1 MTEPTQI
8 DHYIAGTWR
17 SGDATG
23 ALLNPSDLSD
33 TVAHLSEGGAALI
46 DEAMAAATRAQP
58 NWARSSLM
66 ARSNLLMRIS
76 HDLEGARDRLATEL
90 SREEG
95 KLLAD
100 ARAEAGKA
108 VEVFRYYAGLIVNL
122 DGQYGRRLGSDAEVI
137 VSHDPR
143 GVVGLI
149 TPWNAPLAIV
159 AWKLA
164 PALAMGNAVV
174 LKPSERAPVSVQSM
188 IRLIAAAMED
198 QDAPAGLLNVVN
210 GAAQTGRA
218 LAEHSGLDA
227 LSFTGGVKAGQAL
240 AAEAAPRL
248 LPLQLELGGK
258 NAMIVARDAD
268 IERAVALTLSGGF
281 AGAGQK
287 CTATSRVIV
296 EAPIADQFIAAL
308 FARVRT
314 LTTGRADADVFMGPV
329 IDAEAVARVDMV
341 RAGGECLA
349 EGQIVAENG
358 HFVSA
363 CLMLDDNPHSWL
375 NQTEQF
381 APVVSVLRVD
391 DLDAAIAAANATR
404 FGLSSGI
411 VTNSLSTARAFRR
424 ESRAGIV
431 AVNQTTSGS
440 DLHAPFEGTGMS
452 GIGGAEQGR
461 KALDFFSRIKTA
473 YILND

>member
-1 MTEPTQI
+1 MVNPLQI
-8 DHYIAGTWR
+8 DHYVAGIWR
-17 SGDATG
+17 DGVASSV
-23 ALLNPSDLSD
+23 LLNPSDLSD
-33 TVAHLSEGGAALI
+33 AVAHTSEAGAPLVE
-46 DEAMAAATRAQP
+46 EAMAAAASAQP
-58 NWARSSLM
+58 LWARSSLM
-66 ARSNLLMRIS
+66 ERSNLLMRIS
-76 HDLEGARDRLATEL
+76 RDLEGIRNRLASEL

-95 KLLAD
+95 KLLGD

-108 VEVFRYYAGLIVNL
+108 VEVFRYYAGLVINL
-122 DGQYGRRLGSDAEVI
+122 DGAYGRRLGSDAEVI
-137 VSHDPR
+137 VSRDPR

-188 IRLIAAAMED
+188 IRVIVAAMED
-198 QDAPAGLLNVVN
+198 LGVPAGVLNVVN
-210 GAAQTGRA
+210 GAAETGGA
-218 LAEHSGLDA
+218 LAAQPGLDA
-227 LSFTGGVKAGQAL
+227 LSFTGGVGAGKAL
-240 AAEAAPRL
+240 AAMAAERL

-268 IERAVALTLSGGF
+268 IGRAVALTVAGGF

-296 EAPIADQFIAAL
+296 EAPIADAFLDAL
-308 FARVRT
+308 STKVAT

-329 IDAEAVARVDMV
+329 IDAAAVARTDKAAH
-341 RAGGECLA
+341 AGACLA
-349 EGQIVAENG
+349 QGKVEAENG
-358 HFVSA
+358 HFAAA
-363 CLMLDDNPHSWL
+363 CLILDDNPQSAL

-381 APVVSVLRVD
+381 APVVSVMRVP
-391 DLDAAIAAANATR
+391 DLDAAISAANATP
-404 FGLSSGI
+404 FGLSSAI
-411 VTNSLSTARAFRR
+411 VTNNLSAAHAFRR
-424 ESRAGIV
+424 VSRAGIV

-440 DLHAPFEGTGMS
+440 DLHAPFEGS
-452 GIGGAEQGR
+452 GRSGLGGPEQGR
-461 KALDFFSRIKTA
+461 EALTFFSRTKTA

>member
-1 MTEPTQI
+1 MTAPLQI
-8 DHYIAGTWR
+8 EHYVAGTWR
-17 SGDATG
+17 EGRPDFV
-23 ALLNPSDLSD
+23 LKNPSDLSD
-33 TVAHLSEGGAALI
+33 TVACFSEAGAAFVEESI
-46 DEAMAAATRAQP
+46 TAAAVAQP
-58 NWARSSLM
+58 LWARSSLM
-66 ARSNLLMRIS
+66 TRSNLLMRIS
-76 HDLEGARDRLATEL
+76 RDLDAIRDRLAAEL

-95 KLLAD
+95 KLLSD

-108 VEVFRYYAGLIVNL
+108 VEVFRYYAGLVVNL
-122 DGQYGRRLGSDAEVI
+122 DGVHGRRLGSDAEVI
-137 VSHDPR
+137 VSRDPR

-149 TPWNAPLAIV
+149 TPWNAPLAII

-188 IRLIAAAMED
+188 IRVISAAMED
-198 QDAPAGLLNVVN
+198 LGAPAGLLNVVN
-210 GAAQTGRA
+210 GAAETGRA
-218 LAEHSGLDA
+218 LAAHPGLDA
-227 LSFTGGVKAGQAL
+227 LSFTGGVVAGKAL
-240 AAEAAPRL
+240 AAQATERL

-268 IERAVALTLSGGF
+268 IGRAVLLTLAGGF

-296 EAPIADQFIAAL
+296 EEPVSEAFLDALAAK
-308 FARVRT
+308 VET

-329 IDAEAVARVDMV
+329 IDSAAVARVDT
-341 RAGGECLA
+341 ASSTSECLA
-349 EGQIVAENG
+349 RGKVVAGNG
-358 HFVSA
+358 HFAAA
-363 CLMLDDNPHSWL
+363 CLILDDDPKSWL

-381 APVVSVLRVD
+381 APIVSVMRVP
-391 DLDAAIAAANATR
+391 DLDGAIAAANATP
-404 FGLSSGI
+404 FGLSSAI
-411 VTNSLSTARAFRR
+411 VTNSLSAAHAFRR
-424 ESRAGIV
+424 QSRAGIV

-452 GIGGAEQGR
+452 GLGGAEQGR
-461 KALDFFSRIKTA
+461 EALSFFSRTKTA

>member
-1 MTEPTQI
+1 
-8 DHYIAGTWR
+8 
-17 SGDATG
+17 
-23 ALLNPSDLSD
+23 
-33 TVAHLSEGGAALI
+33 
-46 DEAMAAATRAQP
+46 
-58 NWARSSLM
+58 
-66 ARSNLLMRIS
+66 
-76 HDLEGARDRLATEL
+76 
-90 SREEG
+90 
-95 KLLAD
+95 
-100 ARAEAGKA
+100 
-108 VEVFRYYAGLIVNL
+108 
-122 DGQYGRRLGSDAEVI
+122 LGSDAEVI

-164 PALAMGNAVV
+164 PALAMGNTVV

-188 IRLIAAAMED
+188 IRLIATALED
-198 QDAPAGLLNVVN
+198 LGAPAGLLSVVN
-210 GAAQTGRA
+210 GAAVTGRA
-218 LAEHSGLDA
+218 LAEHPGLDA

-240 AAEAAPRL
+240 AVEAASRL

-258 NAMIVARDAD
+258 NAMVVARDAD
-268 IERAVALTLSGGF
+268 VDRAVALTLSGGF

-296 EAPIADQFIAAL
+296 EAPIADAFLGAL
-308 FARVRT
+308 TAKVRS

-329 IDAEAVARVDMV
+329 IDSDAVARVDKV

-349 EGQIVAENG
+349 EGQILAQNG
-358 HFVSA
+358 YFAPA
-363 CLMLDDNPHSWL
+363 CLMLDDDPQSWL

-381 APVVSVLRVD
+381 APVVSVMRVD
-391 DLDAAIAAANATR
+391 NLDAAIAAANATR
-404 FGLSSGI
+404 FGLSSAI
-411 VTNSLSTARAFRR
+411 VTNSLASARAFRR
-424 ESRAGIV
+424 DSRAGIV

-452 GIGGAEQGR
+452 GTGGAEQGR
-461 KALDFFSRIKTA
+461 QALDFYSRIKTA